1 MSLTTIPEE
10 QGVTTS
16 QTHRDRVESCGTK
29 VPITATRVRAYYD
42 KAARTYEHAHYGGG
56 STAYPA
62 NRIRLKKALGMLVKE
77 QESLGRP
84 LRVLDVG
91 CGTGI
96 LVRGARLQGMDAT
109 GFDFSTEMVTEA
121 KGSLMPDTEVVWQGD
136 AEDPAAYPLDRQGQG
151 NQDAVVCLGV
161 VPHNSKLGTLLGNF
175 ARVLRPGGLLLV
187 EHRNRLFSLITA
199 NQYSVDF
206 MFDLLNRT
214 HVLTRDPRPDREQA
228 LRGASEA
235 FYAGMFGAEGRDSFE
250 KSGYGDITRF
260 DNPLE
265 LQGRY
270 EYHGFRWEQPIWYH
284 FHAGPPAVEHV
295 DPEMYRELSLA
306 MEDRYDRDW
315 PGMFLASAF
324 VAVARK
330 GR

>member
-1 MSLTTIPEE
+1 M
-10 QGVTTS
+10 VTKTYRPQVENRVLS
-16 QTHRDRVESCGTK
+16 TDRVKEFYN
-29 VPITATRVRAYYD
+29 RAA
-42 KAARTYEHAHYGGG
+42 KTYEHAHYGGG

-62 NRIRLKKALGMLVKE
+62 NRIRFKKALQMLALE
-77 QESLGRP
+77 QTTLGRP

-96 LVRGARLQGMDAT
+96 LIRGARLQGMDAT
-109 GFDFSTEMVTEA
+109 GFDFSTEMVAQA

-136 AEDPAAYPLDRQGQG
+136 AEEPFSYPPKES
-151 NQDAVVCLGV
+151 QDAVVCLGV
-161 VPHNSKLGTLLGNF
+161 APHNSNLGLLLDNF

-187 EHRNRLFSLITA
+187 EHRNSLFSLITA

-206 MFDLLNRT
+206 MHDLFNRT
-214 HVLTRDPRPDREQA
+214 HALTRDPKPERTQA
-228 LRGASEA
+228 LRDASEA
-235 FYAGMFGAEGRDSFE
+235 FYTGMFGAEGRDSFE

-265 LQGRY
+265 LKGRY
-270 EYHGFRWEQPIWYH
+270 EYHGFKWENPIWYH
-284 FHAGPPAVEHV
+284 FHAGPPAVEHL
-295 DPEMYRELSLA
+295 DPEVYRELSLA